1 MSVQFT
7 YDTPVREMIA
17 LGKYN
22 NGGFE
27 SDLLRYKMPV
37 ELQGEVAMPHLYH
50 PGKAI
55 WPDALDEQGL
65 RSANLAELLWFGY
78 NNREEQ
84 MKHSIVSLCHSRSD
98 IGGTRLPLLGHEL
111 FKLQRDGGAERKDRI
126 LTTCVRMF
134 WHESWRVAVVSK

>member
-55 WPDALDEQGL
+55 WPDAGNRSIHFGTVLSSLPYISADQLVLGVYPQG
-65 RSANLAELLWFGY
+65 
-78 NNREEQ
+78 
-84 MKHSIVSLCHSRSD
+84 
-98 IGGTRLPLLGHEL
+98 
-111 FKLQRDGGAERKDRI
+111 
-126 LTTCVRMF
+126 
-134 WHESWRVAVVSK
+134 